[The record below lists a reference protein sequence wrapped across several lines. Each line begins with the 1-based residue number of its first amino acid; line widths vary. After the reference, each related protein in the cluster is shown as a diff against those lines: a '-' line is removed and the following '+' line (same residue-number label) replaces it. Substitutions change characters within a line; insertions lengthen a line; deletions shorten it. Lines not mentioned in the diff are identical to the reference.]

1 MRNIFDQYSQPE
13 NRVTHALMSA
23 LNEDR
28 KLLYSFLKN
37 IVRQIPP
44 TKSNLLDISEQCY
57 PGAVGSEEID
67 ENADKVRRIP
77 DAWITAG
84 EEWCLVIENKV
95 QDDPK
100 VCQLKGHLRTARD
113 LGFTE
118 PKGLLLTIKQPHEKP
133 PNEFQVVE
141 WSSVYQWL
149 QGETPRSEWAGRV
162 AAYLEVMEARMIEKE
177 QLETGTLTTFSG
189 FRFGETG
196 AFNYLEGKRVLR
208 LAMDE
213 LRKRCDLQNKIGVK
227 PDFAG
232 RKAIRGRKG
241 GEVWD
246 FLTLDHDDKN
256 KTFTAYPHLT
266 LGIGE
271 DSVSAMATLP
281 NNARAARRLLI
292 KRGEQGFRDMV
303 SKTLESMRPLLSK
316 SPGMEPRLRVW
327 QRRWPKITSPPLLDA
342 SIDINLRT
350 YSHESNGPKFQPQWI
365 DAAFSALKNK
375 KSNLELQI
383 GGIFPHRTCE
393 AIQQPY
399 ALDLVAE
406 TWIACEPYLSALGIN
421 SSKNSSQGSF
431 SPTGGC

>member
-1 MRNIFDQYSQPE
+1 MRNVFDQYSQPE
-13 NRVTHALMSA
+13 NCVTHALMCA

-28 KLLYSFLKN
+28 KLLYSFLKD
-37 IVRQIPP
+37 IARQIPP
-44 TKSNLLDISEQCY
+44 TKSRLLVISEQSY
-57 PGAVGSEEID
+57 PGAVGSVEID
-67 ENADKVRRIP
+67 ENAEKMRRIP

-95 QDDPK
+95 LDDPK
-100 VCQLKGHLRTARD
+100 IRQLKGHLSTARD

-118 PKGLLLTIKQPHEKP
+118 PKGLLLTIKQPRKKP
-133 PNEFQVVE
+133 PDEFQVVE

-149 QGETPRSEWAGRV
+149 QGETPRSEWAERV
-162 AAYLEVMEARMIEKE
+162 ASYLEVMEARMIEKE

-189 FRFGETG
+189 FSFGETG

-208 LAMDE
+208 LAMDA

-246 FLTLDHDDKN
+246 FLAFDHDDKN
-256 KTFTAYPHLT
+256 ETFTAHPHLT

-281 NNARAARRLLI
+281 NNAGAARRHLI

-303 SKTLESMRPLLSK
+303 SQILESTRSILSK

-327 QRRWPKITSPPLLDA
+327 QRHWPTRAAPPLLDA
-342 SIDINLRT
+342 SIDIDLRT
-350 YSHESNGPKFQPQWI
+350 YSHEGNGPKFQPQWI
-365 DAAFSALKNK
+365 DAAFAALKSK

-383 GGIFPHRTCE
+383 GAKFPYRTCE

-406 TWIACEPYLSALGIN
+406 TWIACEPYLLALGIN
-421 SSKNSSQGSF
+421 SSKNSS
-431 SPTGGC
+431 